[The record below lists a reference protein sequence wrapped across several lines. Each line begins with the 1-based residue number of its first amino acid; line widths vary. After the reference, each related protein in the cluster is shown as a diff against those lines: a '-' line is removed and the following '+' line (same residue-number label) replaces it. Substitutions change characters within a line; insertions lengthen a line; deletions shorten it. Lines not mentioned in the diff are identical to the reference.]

1 MITLQ
6 FIPAGSVA
14 RAQKSTLY
22 LDVGNTLDVGILDHH
37 QSSAP
42 KASATRLVAENTH
55 LIPKETTT
63 IVLHHAP
70 DLDCVASSFLASYFI
85 NNSSLP
91 HYANQLAEYVDLIDF
106 GYSPKHQTSLYYV
119 YALASSEIKDEQ
131 ERVLLGHRII
141 EAFATNRFDTGTIPL
156 AYAHYEKSV
165 KEDYALYLEDSARSQ
180 KLTVSLPSKKEL
192 HKTIQ
197 HDGLII
203 EYPKSKLFK
212 EWARNDSIHATCGFM
227 FLVVRLSQ
235 RRVILSVKPDGD
247 VYLKGLG
254 DALNE
259 AEKQRREALGIT
271 LDEPIREGYDMQDPW
286 YDGRNPSHNYT
297 IIDAPRRGS
306 ELDFEEIVKI
316 TEQFY
321 KI

>member
-1 MITLQ
+1 MIAIK
-6 FIPAGSVA
+6 FIPAGSVV
-14 RAQKSTLY
+14 RELENTLY
-22 LDVGNTLDVGILDHH
+22 LDVGNALDVGILDHH

-42 KASATRLVAENTH
+42 KASATRLVVENTH
-55 LIPKETTT
+55 LIPKEATT

-70 DLDCVASSFLASYFI
+70 DLDCVASSFLAAYFI
-85 NNSSLP
+85 DNGSLP
-91 HYANQLAEYVDLIDF
+91 PYANQLAEYVDLIDF
-106 GYSPKHQTSLYYV
+106 GYSPRHQTSLYYI

-131 ERVLLGHRII
+131 ERVLLGHRMI
-141 EAFATNRFDTGTIPL
+141 EAFASSGFDIGTIPL
-156 AYAHYEKSV
+156 AYTRYEKSI
-165 KEDYALYLEDSARSQ
+165 KEDYVLYLEDIARSQ

-212 EWARNDSIHATCGFM
+212 EWARNDSINTTCGFM

-235 RRVILSVKPDGD
+235 RRVIISVKPDGD

-259 AEKQRREALGIT
+259 AAKQRREALGIA

-306 ELDFEEIVKI
+306 ELDFEEIIKI
-316 TEQFY
+316 TKQLY
-321 KI
+321 RI